1 MNERVKIPRHQI
13 ADLIELSGRPFQ
25 SETTPIKLGHT
36 DGCIDLNQP
45 SRTSASYTDVERE

>member
-45 SRTSASYTDVERE
+45 SRTSASYTNLVR